1 MDPVTLFAT
10 ATALWSGVK
19 KAVEF
24 GREAQDIL
32 GQLSQWAQA
41 VDNFDHAVQQEK
53 KKPALFKKL
62 KPSNA
67 TAEAFDEYT
76 ARVKLREQEAEIRHL
91 FLYGALNHLGMDGLR
106 EFYEIRRKIREKRIR
121 EIQDQQFRREQFVE
135 QMLLWGMI
143 VLILVAGGLA
153 IWGMLALV
161 MGG

>member
-76 ARVKLREQEAEIRHL
+76 ARVKLREQVAEIRHL

-121 EIQDQQFRREQFVE
+121 EIQDQKFRREQFIE
-135 QMLLWGMI
+135 HLMTGGLI
-143 VLILVAGGLA
+143 VLILGAGGLFLWA
-153 IWGMLALV
+153 MISLV
-161 MGG
+161 IGG

>member
-76 ARVKLREQEAEIRHL
+76 ARVKLREQEAEIRHM

-121 EIQDQQFRREQFVE
+121 EIQDQKFRREQFVE

-143 VLILVAGGLA
+143 VLVLVAGGLA
-153 IWGMLALV
+153 IWAMLALV

>member
-53 KKPALFKKL
+53 KNPALFKKL

-76 ARVKLREQEAEIRHL
+76 ARVKLREQEAEIRHM

-121 EIQDQQFRREQFVE
+121 EIQDQKFRREQFVE

-143 VLILVAGGLA
+143 VLVLGAGGLA

-161 MGG
+161 MGD

>member
-76 ARVKLREQEAEIRHL
+76 ARVKLREQEAEIRHM

-121 EIQDQQFRREQFVE
+121 EIQDQKFRREQFIE

-143 VLILVAGGLA
+143 VLVLVAGGLA

-161 MGG
+161 MGD

>member
-76 ARVKLREQEAEIRHL
+76 ARVKLREQEADIRHL

-121 EIQDQQFRREQFVE
+121 EIQDQKFRREQFVE
-135 QMLLWGMI
+135 QMLMWGMI
-143 VLILVAGGLA
+143 VLVLVAGGLA

>member
-1 MDPVTLFAT
+1 LDPVTLFAT

-32 GQLSQWAQA
+32 SQLSQWAQA

-76 ARVKLREQEAEIRHL
+76 ARVKLREQEAEIRHM

-121 EIQDQQFRREQFVE
+121 EIQDQKFRREQFVE
-135 QMLLWGMI
+135 QMLMWGMI

-161 MGG
+161 MGD

>member
-76 ARVKLREQEAEIRHL
+76 ARVKLREQESEIRHL

-121 EIQDQQFRREQFVE
+121 EIQDQKFRREQFVE

-143 VLILVAGGLA
+143 VLVLVAGGLA

-161 MGG
+161 MGD

>member
-1 MDPVTLFAT
+1 VDPVTLFAT

-76 ARVKLREQEAEIRHL
+76 ARVKLREQEADIRHL

-121 EIQDQQFRREQFVE
+121 EIQDQKFRREQFVE
-135 QMLLWGMI
+135 QMLMWGMI
-143 VLILVAGGLA
+143 VLVLVAGGLA

>member
-76 ARVKLREQEAEIRHL
+76 ARVKLREQEAEIRHM

-121 EIQDQQFRREQFVE
+121 EIQDQKFRREQFVE
-135 QMLLWGMI
+135 QMLLWGII
-143 VLILVAGGLA
+143 VLVLVAGGLA
-153 IWGMLALV
+153 IWAMLALV
-161 MGG
+161 MGS

>member
-1 MDPVTLFAT
+1 VDPVTLFAT

-121 EIQDQQFRREQFVE
+121 EIQDQKFRREQFVE

>member
-1 MDPVTLFAT
+1 MDPVTIFAT
-10 ATALWSGVK
+10 VSTLWAGVK
-19 KAVEF
+19 KAVEL

-41 VDNFDHAVQQEK
+41 VDDLDQALYKEK
-53 KKPALFKKL
+53 KKPSLFKKL
-62 KPSNA
+62 SFGNA

-76 ARVKLREQEAEIRHL
+76 ARVKTREQEAEIRHM

-121 EIQDQQFRREQFVE
+121 EIQDQKFRREQFVE
-135 QMLLWGMI
+135 QMLLLGMI

-153 IWGMLALV
+153 LWAMLALV
-161 MGG
+161 IGG

>member
-41 VDNFDHAVQQEK
+41 VDDFDHAVQQDS
-53 KKPALFKKL
+53 KKPKLIKKL
-62 KPSNA
+62 RSA
-67 TAEAFDEYT
+67 TAEAFDEY
-76 ARVKLREQEAEIRHL
+76 AAKVRIREQEAELRHL
-91 FLYGALNHLGMDGLR
+91 FLYGELNHLGLDGYR
-106 EFYEIRRKIREKRIR
+106 EFIQLRRQIREKRIR
-121 EIQDQQFRREQFVE
+121 EIQDQKFRKEQFVE

-143 VLILVAGGLA
+143 VLIVGAGGLA

-161 MGG
+161 MGD